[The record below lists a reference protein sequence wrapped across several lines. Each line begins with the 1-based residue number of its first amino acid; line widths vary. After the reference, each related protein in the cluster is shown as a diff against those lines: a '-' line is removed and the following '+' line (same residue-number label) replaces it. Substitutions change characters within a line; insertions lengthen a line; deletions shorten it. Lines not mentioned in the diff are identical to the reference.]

1 MDFVKESVA
10 LADIRPSGTNPRRN
24 FEGIDELAEAI
35 RATGGEPVNPP
46 VVVRD
51 GNVYRIIDGERRYRA
66 PSKMYKGHEAEVM
79 VPVLVACDMD
89 AANEMVAMLATDD
102 KLRLSDEERAAGVQQ
117 MLILGVDEQTVSRA
131 SRATG
136 EQVKAA
142 KKLTR
147 RVPEGAQV
155 TLDQMVAAMQFESD
169 EDLNSVLSSGN
180 LWYSEVTRIKSRIK
194 REKRMEKVA
203 EYLAGIGVQ
212 IVGEAPNGLESGGTL
227 YSWMAPDELRNITEG
242 YGEGCF
248 AVADEDGEV
257 RFYVPEG
264 IKAVK
269 KEELSQEQIDRR
281 RGGSACR
288 DLAGRMVAWAAT
300 GDITP
305 CPELDDAALDR
316 RSVPYLPGGG
326 DADFEWMLQ
335 LGVGLY
341 ERVTA
346 LLALISKVERGFMG
360 MSWLSPAERA
370 QRARDWDDAVN
381 VIVASGFN
389 APLTED
395 DEWLKAR
402 CMDVCD
408 EGEK

>member
-10 LADIRPSGTNPRRN
+10 LADIRPSGTNPRKN

-46 VVVRD
+46 VVLRD

-66 PSKMYKGHEAEVM
+66 LSKMYKGHESEVM

-131 SRATG
+131 SRATR

-142 KKLTR
+142 KKLAR

-155 TLDQMVAAMQFESD
+155 TLDQMVAAMQFERD
-169 EDLNSVLSSGN
+169 EDRDSVLASGN
-180 LWYSEVTRIKSRIK
+180 LWYSEVTSIKSRIK
-194 REKRMEKVA
+194 REKRMEEVA

-212 IVGEAPNGLESGGTL
+212 IVDEAPIGLESGGTL

-257 RFYVPEG
+257 RFYIPEG
-264 IKAVK
+264 IKAIK

-281 RGGSACR
+281 RGDSACK

-316 RSVPYLPGGG
+316 RSVPYLPGGE
-326 DADFEWMLQ
+326 DADFEWILQ
-335 LGVGLY
+335 LGVGIY

-360 MSWLSPAERA
+360 MSWLSPKERAERA
-370 QRARDWDDAVN
+370 REWDDAVN

-389 APLTED
+389 APMTED

-402 CMDVCD
+402 CTDVCD

>member
-10 LADIRPSGTNPRRN
+10 LADIRPSGTNPRKN

-35 RATGGEPVNPP
+35 RATGGKPVNPP

-66 PSKMYKGHEAEVM
+66 LSKMYKGHEAEVT

-131 SRATG
+131 SRATR

-142 KKLTR
+142 KKLAR

-155 TLDQMVAAMQFESD
+155 TLDQMVAAMQFERD
-169 EDLNSVLSSGN
+169 EDRDSVLASGN
-180 LWYSEVTRIKSRIK
+180 LWYSEVASIKSRLK
-194 REKRMEKVA
+194 RERRMEEVA

-212 IVGEAPNGLESGGTL
+212 MVDEAPDGLEFGGVL
-227 YSWMAPDELRNITEG
+227 YSWMGVGDLEKITGG

-248 AVADEDGEV
+248 AVADGDGEV

-264 IKAVK
+264 TKAPE
-269 KEELSQEQIDRR
+269 KELTQEQVDRR
-281 RGGSACR
+281 RGDSACM
-288 DLAGRMVAWAAT
+288 DLAKRMVAWAAT

-305 CPELDDAALDR
+305 CPELDDAAR
-316 RSVPYLPGGG
+316 EMRSIPYLPGGEG
-326 DADFEWMLQ
+326 HQDFEWILQ
-335 LGVGLY
+335 LGVGTY
-341 ERVTA
+341 ERVAA
-346 LLALISKVERGFMG
+346 LLALIRVVERGFLG
-360 MSWLSPAERA
+360 MSWLSPEERA
-370 QRARDWDDAVN
+370 ERARDWDDAVN
-381 VIVASGFN
+381 AIVAAGFN
-389 APLTED
+389 APMAED
-395 DEWLKAR
+395 DEWLKGR

-408 EGEK
+408 AGEK